1 LILRQGNWRPGQAYY
16 LSLSYLPQTALL
28 ATSQALHRA
37 TGIQALSIYGK
48 TADRYSPTAY
58 RLARLCNVTYGVLS
72 LWLMFLI
79 GRRIFSPEIGLLSAA
94 ILSAFPRHVLS
105 STQFK
110 PDILVLLLTLVT
122 FSWTLSAAFRPAL
135 WRFLRVG
142 IGVGL
147 AVATK
152 YTGIGAAIP
161 ITGFALVRGFRDRR
175 TWLWLALAGVAS
187 VIVFV
192 ILNPYLGVVLEYI
205 PKQLTHYSGNAR
217 QRGSDHGDVLLQ
229 QAQFLLEHHGPIV
242 VGFAAA
248 GLIGLLWRAFR
259 PVDWSPERR
268 LGVALALG
276 HFLGYSAFH
285 ASAATLFRGQNYLL
299 VAPFSSLFAAWA
311 FFELWRLLRHR
322 AAWLTAALCLLPV
335 SWLLWKQ
342 GSLVY
347 ERVIPTTWSKAGE
360 ILAAELKPLE
370 LRQVI
375 YEMPPGTERLLQ
387 GPRGAI
393 TTGAERLDRI
403 DPAVLDRADA
413 EVFPRSRF
421 QGADADFY
429 RGREARLRD
438 GRVRVVS
445 GAPFETRGETIVLL
459 LHPWKPTSMPEPLVL
474 GRPAPARALAAR
486 LPEELN
492 PGEVASL
499 ILWVPREAGQV
510 DALRIEPGG
519 RRLPLTETGRRGKRR
534 RLVTARFETGQEARV
549 RIPAPPEVPV
559 RSYRLE
565 LVRWQK

>member
-1 LILRQGNWRPGQAYY
+1 
-16 LSLSYLPQTALL
+16 
-28 ATSQALHRA
+28 
-37 TGIQALSIYGK
+37 
-48 TADRYSPTAY
+48 
-58 RLARLCNVTYGVLS
+58 
-72 LWLMFLI
+72 
-79 GRRIFSPEIGLLSAA
+79 
-94 ILSAFPRHVLS
+94 
-105 STQFK
+105 
-110 PDILVLLLTLVT
+110 VT

-161 ITGFALVRGFRDRR
+161 IAGFTLVRGFPGRGHRR
-175 TWLWLALAGVAS
+175 IWLWLALAGFAS
-187 VIVFV
+187 VVVFV
-192 ILNPYLGVVLEYI
+192 ILNPYLGVVLDYI
-205 PKQLTHYSGNAR
+205 PKQLTHYAGNAR
-217 QRGSDHGDVLLQ
+217 QRGSDHGVVLLQ

-242 VGFAAA
+242 ASFAAA
-248 GLIGLLWRAFR
+248 GLIGLLWRVFR

-311 FFELWRLLRHR
+311 FFELWRLLSYR
-322 AAWLTAALCLLPV
+322 AAWLRKASVTAALCLTPAA
-335 SWLLWKQ
+335 WLLWEQ
-342 GSLVY
+342 GRLVY

-360 ILAAELKPLE
+360 VLMAELKSLE

-375 YEMPPGTERLLQ
+375 YETPDETARLLHGAGQ
-387 GPRGAI
+387 AI
-393 TTGAERLDRI
+393 TTGTDRLARI
-403 DPAVLDRADA
+403 DPEILDRADA
-413 EVFPRSRF
+413 EIFPRSRF
-421 QGADADFY
+421 LGSEADFY
-429 RGREARLRD
+429 REREARLEK

-445 GAPFETRGETIVLL
+445 NAPFETRGETIVIL
-459 LHPWKPTSMPEPLVL
+459 LHPWRPTSMPEPLVL

-486 LPEELN
+486 LPEELK

-499 ILWVPREAGQV
+499 VLWIPREAGQV

-534 RLVTARFETGQEARV
+534 RLVTARFELTGQEARV